1 LCEDHKV
8 EDDVNE
14 NNGSPPMSL
23 ELNQLSESE
32 NQQEVDEDG
41 EDQSCLG
48 FSLELEFRVVIKLTK
63 KIRTEKVFS
72 EYFDNTL
79 FDVEGG
85 LVTEY
90 QRQRAERKLDE
101 PSRPPWDV
109 IFRVNEEISGL
120 SLVA

>member
-32 NQQEVDEDG
+32 NEQEVDEDG

>member
-72 EYFDNTL
+72 EYFDNAL

>member
-32 NQQEVDEDG
+32 NEQEVDEDG

-72 EYFDNTL
+72 EYFDNAL

>member
-1 LCEDHKV
+1 
-8 EDDVNE
+8 
-14 NNGSPPMSL
+14 MSL

-32 NQQEVDEDG
+32 NEQEVDEDG

-63 KIRTEKVFS
+63 KVRTEKVFS
-72 EYFDNTL
+72 EYFDNAL